1 MMGLK
6 LEAGKRYV
14 TRSGWITPPIE
25 EDVEAES
32 FSSMRFYAGDESWSV
47 KGGVFHNSEHPDDL
61 VAEFVEVAPLPDV
74 PDDYEYLV
82 LAKMELY
89 GGGFTKHL
97 AIAYRHADSVNRQ
110 KIRNAFSEYWMKYA
124 ELAEVENSIINGG
137 VN

>member
-1 MMGLK
+1 MGLK

-14 TRSGWITPPIE
+14 TRAGWITPAIE

-61 VAEFVEVAPLPDV
+61 VAEFVEVSPLPDV
-74 PDDYEYLV
+74 PDVDEYLV

-89 GGGFTKHL
+89 GGGFAKHL
-97 AIAYRHADSVNRQ
+97 AIAYRYADSVNRH

>member
-1 MMGLK
+1 MGLK

-14 TRSGWITPPIE
+14 TRAGWITPPIC
-25 EDVEAES
+25 EDLEADEKGS
-32 FSSMRFYAGDESWSV
+32 VRFYAGDFSWCDE
-47 KGGVFHNSEHPDDL
+47 GTVFHRGEDRDDL
-61 VAEFVEVAPLPDV
+61 LAEFVEVAPLPDV
-74 PDDYEYLV
+74 PDVYEYLV

-97 AIAYRHADSVNRQ
+97 TIAYRHADSVNRQ

-124 ELAEVENSIINGG
+124 ELAEVENSIIDGG